1 MNKYEDIIT
10 SCNGLI
16 YAIINK
22 YFKNYDKE
30 DLYQEGVKWVI
41 KAYNNYQDNKN
52 TKFSTYAYKYIY
64 GEIYSYVYNSRNI
77 KLVRDYYKLY
87 KKINETKI
95 ILSQKLMKEPSNEEI
110 AMFIEIDKKIIDEVM
125 LAMNPVDSLDR
136 IIYTD
141 SKDLSLSDTIGD
153 QKDYYNIDNIM
164 LYDMINKLPSPDK
177 EIIYLRYFEDKT
189 QTEIASILKMNQV
202 AVSRG
207 EGKALK
213 KIKSN
218 YQNVA

>member
-1 MNKYEDIIT
+1 
-10 SCNGLI
+10 
-16 YAIINK
+16 
-22 YFKNYDKE
+22 
-30 DLYQEGVKWVI
+30 
-41 KAYNNYQDNKN
+41 
-52 TKFSTYAYKYIY
+52 
-64 GEIYSYVYNSRNI
+64 
-77 KLVRDYYKLY
+77 
-87 KKINETKI
+87 
-95 ILSQKLMKEPSNEEI
+95 MKEPSNEEI

-189 QTEIASILKMNQV
+189 QTEIAGILKMNQV